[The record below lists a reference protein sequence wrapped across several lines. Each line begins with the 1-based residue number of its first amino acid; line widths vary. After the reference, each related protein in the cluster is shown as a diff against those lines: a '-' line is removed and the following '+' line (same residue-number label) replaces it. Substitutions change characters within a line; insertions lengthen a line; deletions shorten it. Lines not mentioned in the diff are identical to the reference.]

1 MWYDVVIN
9 GGGMAATP
17 LFAAQ
22 AKKIL
27 SGALSFVA
35 FLRYVSAL
43 LPPPFPARARARA
56 AAAPSLPSPSKGKA
70 TPCFTASAVM
80 RFHHLDSLHACA

>member
-17 LFAAQ
+17 LFEAQ

-27 SGALSFVA
+27 SGDLSFVA
-35 FLRYVSAL
+35 FLRYDHA
-43 LPPPFPARARARA
+43 
-56 AAAPSLPSPSKGKA
+56 SL
-70 TPCFTASAVM
+70 CFLRCCRDAVAIQ
-80 RFHHLDSLHACA
+80 D